1 MYISNIYIKTKAI
14 TYKKNYLEYYIDFR
28 NIFYY
33 IISLIVYWWDEIIII
48 FYVMIMHFQ
57 KRTNLKN
64 GEDT

>member
-33 IISLIVYWWDEIIII
+33 IISLIVY
-48 FYVMIMHFQ
+48 
-57 KRTNLKN
+57 
-64 GEDT
+64 